1 MPKPVACPG
10 CFSMNK
16 PSASRCRVCGLKL
29 KESSRAAPDA
39 RPVVLERVMS
49 GEVFTAVIGRA
60 RGAAGAEIRDV
71 TRRKGGPSKD
81 DAETAELRRILGEY
95 EARFRA
101 AGGDEAFDAYGRPRR
116 RRRRRSLAPEGVEES
131 LETAMDAFRGRR
143 YADVIGELEEL
154 VLRDDTDP
162 RAWVLLGEA
171 HLKLSRPHD
180 AAAGFTRALDLA
192 PRNER
197 GWLGLAKALR
207 SLGDPE
213 GALGGLDRALAIDPD
228 LAEAWFE
235 RGLALEMINN
245 LAEALRSFAKAL
257 ELRPDH
263 GPARAKHTEVERR
276 LAVRPEP
283 PLASPITPAD
293 APPASA
299 GAPLPPPRR
308 VDTAAAIEETILA
321 PAPAKTDADIE
332 AILGLDEAPVP
343 APAPAKAPGPP
354 AEAEG
359 IPEVALRPAEP
370 VARPARLRTFVE
382 GLDEALDGG
391 VPWGHV
397 VLVQGMPGTMKSSL
411 GFSVLLHNAREAGL
425 HGLYLS
431 LEERAESLLKQMAS
445 LGLPLKVTRGSLVF
459 IDPKGAKDLF
469 AERHDWIA
477 SLERALAAIKKE
489 KGLDLI
495 VIDSLEALEVLAKF
509 KDRRRE
515 MYRLFEWLRDLG
527 ITSFVITER
536 PDWVI
541 GGQVLQGRWDED
553 FLADGVVQVRLHMV
567 SDLDVQRRIRILKM
581 RGTRHATGYLAF
593 VLDEGRFKVMQALS
607 P

>member
-60 RGAAGAEIRDV
+60 RGGPGCAA
-71 TRRKGGPSKD
+71 S
-81 DAETAELRRILGEY
+81 
-95 EARFRA
+95 
-101 AGGDEAFDAYGRPRR
+101 GRPPR

-162 RAWVLLGEA
+162 RAWVLLGGA

-245 LAEALRSFAKAL
+245 LAEAPRRFAKAL
-257 ELRPDH
+257 ALRPDR
-263 GPARAKHTEVERR
+263 GPARARHTEVERR

-283 PLASPITPAD
+283 PLASPVTPAD
-293 APPASA
+293 APPASV
-299 GAPLPPPRR
+299 GAPLPTPAR
-308 VDTAAAIEETILA
+308 VDTAAATEETIL
-321 PAPAKTDADIE
+321 
-332 AILGLDEAPVP
+332 
-343 APAPAKAPGPP
+343 
-354 AEAEG
+354 
-359 IPEVALRPAEP
+359 
-370 VARPARLRTFVE
+370 
-382 GLDEALDGG
+382 
-391 VPWGHV
+391 
-397 VLVQGMPGTMKSSL
+397 
-411 GFSVLLHNAREAGL
+411 
-425 HGLYLS
+425 
-431 LEERAESLLKQMAS
+431 
-445 LGLPLKVTRGSLVF
+445 
-459 IDPKGAKDLF
+459 
-469 AERHDWIA
+469 
-477 SLERALAAIKKE
+477 
-489 KGLDLI
+489 
-495 VIDSLEALEVLAKF
+495 
-509 KDRRRE
+509 
-515 MYRLFEWLRDLG
+515 
-527 ITSFVITER
+527 
-536 PDWVI
+536 
-541 GGQVLQGRWDED
+541 
-553 FLADGVVQVRLHMV
+553 
-567 SDLDVQRRIRILKM
+567 
-581 RGTRHATGYLAF
+581 
-593 VLDEGRFKVMQALS
+593 
-607 P
+607 